1 MENLRIRCKS
11 CNKEMEGRPAKTV
24 SCGCPNMATIR
35 NNTNIT
41 ALDLS
46 QVVMLNLPNKTQ
58 KNNILTNEDIM
69 WQEARRQR
77 KVRRLD
83 FEVR

>member
-11 CNKEMEGRPAKTV
+11 CNREIEGHHSKAV
-24 SCGCPNMATIR
+24 SCGCSNMATVRGDKIS
-35 NNTNIT
+35 

-46 QVVMLNLPNKTQ
+46 KVVMLNSIHTKEKSTV
-58 KNNILTNEDIM
+58 LTEEDLVY
-69 WQEARRQR
+69 QESRRQR

>member
-1 MENLRIRCKS
+1 MENLRIRCRS
-11 CNKEMEGRPAKTV
+11 CNKELEGHPTKTV
-24 SCGCPNMATIR
+24 TCGCPNMATIR
-35 NNTNIT
+35 GDKIS

-46 QVVMLNLPNKTQ
+46 QVIMLNSYSNKSRSGV
-58 KNNILTNEDIM
+58 LSNEDLAF
-69 WQEARRQR
+69 QEARRQR

>member
-11 CNKEMEGRPAKTV
+11 CNKEIEGLSTKTV
-24 SCGCPNMATIR
+24 TCGCPNMATVV
-35 NNTNIT
+35 NNIKIT
-41 ALDLS
+41 ARDLNE
-46 QVVMLNLPNKTQ
+46 VVMLNSPKAKQKT
-58 KNNILTNEDIM
+58 NVLTNEDIM

-77 KVRRLD
+77 RVRRLD

>member
-11 CNKEMEGRPAKTV
+11 CNREIEGHHSRTV
-24 SCGCPNMATIR
+24 SCGCSNMATIR
-35 NNTNIT
+35 GDKIS
-41 ALDLS
+41 AVDLS
-46 QVVMLNLPNKTQ
+46 KVVMLNSIQIKERSGV
-58 KNNILTNEDIM
+58 LTTEDLAF
-69 WQEARRQR
+69 QEARRQR

>member
-1 MENLRIRCKS
+1 MISIRCRD
-11 CNKEMEGRPAKTV
+11 CNKELVGHPTKTV

-35 NNTNIT
+35 GDKIS

-46 QVVMLNLPNKTQ
+46 RVVMLNSLKESSKPNV
-58 KNNILTNEDIM
+58 LTSQDIA

>member
-11 CNKEMEGRPAKTV
+11 CNKEIEGLPAKTI

-35 NNTNIT
+35 NNSNIT

-46 QVVMLNLPNKTQ
+46 QVVMLNSPSGKQKT
-58 KNNILTNEDIM
+58 NVLTNEDIM

>member
-1 MENLRIRCKS
+1 MENIRIRCRSCGKEIEGHPSKS
-11 CNKEMEGRPAKTV
+11 V

-35 NNTNIT
+35 GDKIS
-41 ALDLS
+41 AVDLS
-46 QVVMLNLPNKTQ
+46 QIVMLNSYGNQTKSGV
-58 KNNILTNEDIM
+58 LTNEDLAF
-69 WQEARRQR
+69 QEARRQR

>member
-11 CNKEMEGRPAKTV
+11 CNREIEGHPTKTV
-24 SCGCPNMATIR
+24 ACGCSNMATIR
-35 NNTNIT
+35 GDKIS

-46 QVVMLNLPNKTQ
+46 KVVMLNSIHTKEKSTV
-58 KNNILTNEDIM
+58 LTEEDLAY
-69 WQEARRQR
+69 QESRRQR

>member
-1 MENLRIRCKS
+1 MISIRCKD
-11 CNKEMEGRPAKTV
+11 CNKELVGHSTKTIT
-24 SCGCPNMATIR
+24 CGCPNMATIR
-35 NNTNIT
+35 GDKIS
-41 ALDLS
+41 AVDLS
-46 QVVMLNLPNKTQ
+46 HIVMINSIEKEQ
-58 KNNILTNEDIM
+58 KSNVLSSQDIM

>member
-1 MENLRIRCKS
+1 MENLRIRCKT
-11 CNKEMEGRPAKTV
+11 CNREIEGHPTRTV
-24 SCGCPNMATIR
+24 ACGCSNMATVRGDKIS
-35 NNTNIT
+35 

-46 QVVMLNLPNKTQ
+46 KVVMLNSIHIKERSGV
-58 KNNILTNEDIM
+58 LTEEDLAY
-69 WQEARRQR
+69 QESRRQR

>member
-1 MENLRIRCKS
+1 MENLRIRCRS
-11 CNKEMEGRPAKTV
+11 CNKELEGHPTKTV
-24 SCGCPNMATIR
+24 TCGCPNMATIR
-35 NNTNIT
+35 GDKIS

-46 QVVMLNLPNKTQ
+46 QVVMLNSYSNKSRSGV
-58 KNNILTNEDIM
+58 LSNEDLAF
-69 WQEARRQR
+69 QEARRQR

>member
-11 CNKEMEGRPAKTV
+11 CNREIEGHPSRAI
-24 SCGCPNMATIR
+24 SCGCSNMATVRGDKIS
-35 NNTNIT
+35 

-46 QVVMLNLPNKTQ
+46 KVVMLNSIHIKE
-58 KNNILTNEDIM
+58 KSSVLTEEDLAY
-69 WQEARRQR
+69 QESRRQR

>member
-11 CNKEMEGRPAKTV
+11 CNREIEGHPTRTIA
-24 SCGCPNMATIR
+24 CGCSNMATIR
-35 NNTNIT
+35 GDKIS

-46 QVVMLNLPNKTQ
+46 KVVMLNSIHIKEKTGV
-58 KNNILTNEDIM
+58 LTEEDLAY
-69 WQEARRQR
+69 QESRRQR

>member
-1 MENLRIRCKS
+1 MENLRIRCKT
-11 CNKEMEGRPAKTV
+11 CNKEIEGHPTKTIA
-24 SCGCPNMATIR
+24 CGCPNMATIR
-35 NNTNIT
+35 GGIIS

-46 QVVMLNLPNKTQ
+46 KVVMLNSIQTKT
-58 KNNILTNEDIM
+58 KSGVLTNEDIA

>member
-11 CNKEMEGRPAKTV
+11 CNREIEGHQTKTV
-24 SCGCPNMATIR
+24 ACGCSNMATVRGDKIS
-35 NNTNIT
+35 

-46 QVVMLNLPNKTQ
+46 KVVMLNSIHTKE
-58 KNNILTNEDIM
+58 KSSVLTEEDLAY
-69 WQEARRQR
+69 QESRRKR